1 MSEYLELSGATLHRA
16 VIQLPLQGAWVADV
30 EHIEAPTVA
39 VGDEV
44 TLTLG
49 SQSWVGTVY
58 RVDPGEGRR
67 WDTRIVGGGG
77 GLSTVLAPRQYRSPP
92 ASLVVQ
98 DALVEAGEVVDAGT
112 LARLATSVQPAW
124 VRRAETA
131 AQLLDEVSA
140 ILSYRWRVLPSGSVW
155 LGTDAGTL
163 ATLEGDLIETGAAS
177 GVAVVAALE
186 PTVSPGQTWRNPQT
200 GVTVTVGAVVHRVDE
215 QSTRTEIYALSG
227 SGRLGEA
234 LSGVA
239 ARAAPPDLYAAYE
252 YTVVVQNG
260 DGTLELRSGAP
271 GLPDLSKVVSTP
283 GAPGATF
290 TVAPGAR
297 CMVSFPGGRANAVP
311 QVQAWVSGTPISH
324 SIPVSSLLHLGA
336 TTATDF
342 VTLDALVQGQ
352 LSAIAAS
359 ISNIAAAV
367 NAIVPGSVTIIYG
380 STAPIGPT
388 AATRVKAT

>member
-1 MSEYLELSGATLHRA
+1 MSEYLELSGAPLHRA

-98 DALVEAGEVVDAGT
+98 DALVEAGEAVEAAT

-131 AQLLDEVSA
+131 AQLLDEVAA
-140 ILSYRWRVLPSGSVW
+140 ILSYRWRVLPSGAVW
-155 LGTDAGTL
+155 LGVDAGTL
-163 ATLEGDLIETGAAS
+163 ATFDSDLIETGAAS
-177 GVAVVAALE
+177 GVSVVAALE

-200 GVTVTVGAVVHRVDE
+200 GAIITVGAVIHRVDE

-239 ARAAPPDLYAAYE
+239 ARAAPPDLFACYE

-283 GAPGATF
+283 GAPGETF
-290 TVAPGAR
+290 TVPAGAR
-297 CMVSFPGGRANAVP
+297 CMVAFPGGRANAVP
-311 QVQAWVSGTPISH
+311 QVQAWVSSTPISH
-324 SIPVSSLLHLGA
+324 SIPVTSLLHLGA
-336 TTATDF
+336 TAAADF

-352 LSAIAAS
+352 LTAIAAS